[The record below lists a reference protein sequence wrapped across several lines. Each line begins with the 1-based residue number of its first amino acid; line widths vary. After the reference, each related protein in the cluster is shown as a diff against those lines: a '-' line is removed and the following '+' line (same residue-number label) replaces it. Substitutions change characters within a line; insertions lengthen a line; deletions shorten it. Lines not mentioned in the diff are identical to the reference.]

1 MAIYD
6 VSVPLRHDI
15 PTYNDS
21 EPGPVL
27 DFHSLIA
34 GGDSANVSSLSIGS
48 HTGTHVDAPHH
59 FLDGASTVEAM
70 PVEHMIGPA
79 LVIEHKGASDM
90 TADELE
96 RAGIPEGTRRLLIK
110 TRNADFW
117 DDSTFH
123 RDFVALAGDA
133 GHWLIQRGF
142 VLVGTD
148 YLSIE
153 QFRSP
158 THEVHRTLLKERAV
172 ILEGLDLRAVP
183 PGEYFMVC
191 APLKVVGADGAPARV
206 YLWDG
211 DHRWE

>member
-6 VSVPLRHDI
+6 VSVPLRRDI

-21 EPGPVL
+21 EPGPAL

-34 GGDSANVSSLSIGS
+34 RGDAANVSSLSLGS
-48 HTGTHVDAPHH
+48 HTGTHVDAPSH
-59 FLDGASTVEAM
+59 FLEGASTVEAM
-70 PVEHMIGPA
+70 PLEYLAGPA
-79 LVIEHKGASDM
+79 CVIEHRGGDHISARD
-90 TADELE
+90 LE
-96 RAGIPEGTRRLLIK
+96 VAGIPAGARRLLIK

-117 DDSTFH
+117 EDSKFH

-133 GHWLIQRGF
+133 GRWLIERGF
-142 VLVGTD
+142 VLVGID

-153 QFRSP
+153 QFHSP
-158 THEVHRTLLKERAV
+158 THEVHRTLLEKRV
-172 ILEGLDLRAVP
+172 IVLEGLDLRAVP

-206 YLWDG
+206 FLWDRAPG
-211 DHRWE
+211 